1 MGDARQIVVVGAGG
15 HATVVIDALIA
26 GGRRPAFVLDDDPSK
41 RGEQIGG
48 ITIRGPLAELS
59 EQELQR
65 CSIVVAIAKN
75 DLRRR
80 LVLDLLG
87 RHATLCGVRHPSAII
102 SPQATMDPTTQ
113 IMAGAIVNAGAT
125 IKAHAV
131 LNTGCIVEH
140 DASVAEHTHIGPG
153 AILAGAA
160 VLEQGV
166 FVATGAKVCPFV
178 RLGSWS
184 TLGAGAVALC
194 DVPTKAVAV
203 GVPARVIQKE
213 TRP

>member
-1 MGDARQIVVVGAGG
+1 MGDQREIVIVGAGG
-15 HATVVIDALIA
+15 HAIVVIDALIA
-26 GGRRPAFVLDDDPSK
+26 CGRRPAFVLDDDPFK
-41 RGEQIGG
+41 RGAQIGG
-48 ITIRGPLAELS
+48 IRIRGPLAELS
-59 EQELQR
+59 QQELQR

-184 TLGAGAVALC
+184 TLGAGAVALR
-194 DVPTKAVAV
+194 DVPAKAVAV

-213 TRP
+213 TPP